1 MNIRLSKADSN
12 SIRGKIFV
20 NADKSIS
27 HRALMLASLAQGES
41 RIKNILQAEDIDS
54 TSRCMA
60 QLGIEIRQQ
69 DDFVLVKG
77 KGLRGLTE
85 PRSVLDCGNSGTTM
99 RLLCGLL
106 SAQEFYAVLTGDS
119 SLTGRPMGRVIEPL
133 QAMGAEIYGRGG
145 NKYPPL
151 AIKGKALQG
160 ITFQPV
166 IASAQVKSAILLA
179 GLTARGN
186 TLINETNP
194 ARDHSE
200 RMLSA
205 MGADLSVG
213 DGQIKLVPGKEL
225 SAQEFFVPG
234 DISSAAYFLVLA
246 SIVPGSELFIRD
258 VGINPTRDGILTA
271 LKMMGA
277 NLIIENRRIVGGE
290 PVADILVRSA
300 DMKGIIIEG
309 KMIPRIIDELPILAV
324 AMAAAEGVSVVR
336 NAQELRVKETD
347 RIKAT
352 VEELAGLGVKIK
364 ENEDGF
370 SILGDRGAFKGG
382 VASSRGDHRIAMSL
396 AIAAQICREETTI
409 QGAQAVNISFPE
421 FWTLLA
427 KATGKG
433 ADVNLPC

>member
-12 SIRGKIFV
+12 SIRGEIFV

-179 GLTARGN
+179 GLTAQGN

-205 MGADLSVG
+205 MGADLSVD

-300 DMKGIIIEG
+300 DLKGIIIEG

-336 NAQELRVKETD
+336 NAQELRVKKLT
-347 RIKAT
+347 A
-352 VEELAGLGVKIK
+352 
-364 ENEDGF
+364 
-370 SILGDRGAFKGG
+370 
-382 VASSRGDHRIAMSL
+382 
-396 AIAAQICREETTI
+396 
-409 QGAQAVNISFPE
+409 
-421 FWTLLA
+421 
-427 KATGKG
+427 
-433 ADVNLPC
+433 